1 MTQERALKILSL
13 LFAAFCMFFAVTSV
27 AGAQQLDVAFG
38 FGTLGG
44 NPASDATVADITAG
58 NATAQTI
65 AGGGYPSF
73 SGDLLFSRKYAG
85 VGGEFTWRARQN
97 VNIFTQ
103 PYRPLLYAFNAV
115 FAPPLGKHVQ
125 AELQAG
131 TGPQSILLF
140 T

>member
-1 MTQERALKILSL
+1 
-13 LFAAFCMFFAVTSV
+13 MFFAVTSV

-73 SGDLLFSRKYAG
+73 SGDLLFFRKYAG
-85 VGGEFTWRARQN
+85 VGGEVTSPARPN

-103 PYRPLLYAFNAV
+103 PYPAILYHFIAGF
-115 FAPPLGKHVQ
+115 PP
-125 AELQAG
+125 
-131 TGPQSILLF
+131 
-140 T
+140 

>member
-1 MTQERALKILSL
+1 
-13 LFAAFCMFFAVTSV
+13 MFFAVTSV

-73 SGDLLFSRKYAG
+73 SGDLLFFRKYAG
-85 VGGEFTWRARQN
+85 VGGGVTLAGRQDR
-97 VNIFTQ
+97 NIFTQ
-103 PYRPLLYAFNAV
+103 PHPAILYHFNPAFS
-115 FAPPLGKHVQ
+115 PPLGKP
-125 AELQAG
+125 A
-131 TGPQSILLF
+131 
-140 T
+140 